1 MLQSELLGGASLEA
15 LTLLLASSYALAEK
29 VKLWRAGAA
38 VARSDERA
46 DLAVEE
52 ELIAA
57 SARSRRRA
65 EAMRPR
71 GLSHCLSRVETP
83 RIVRIRGQ

>member
-1 MLQSELLGGASLEA
+1 MLHSELLGGASLEA
-15 LTLLLASSYALAEK
+15 LTLLLASSYVLAEK
-29 VKLWRAGAA
+29 VKLWRTGAA
-38 VARSDERA
+38 VAPAKERA
-46 DLAVEE
+46 AADVEE
-52 ELIAA
+52 ELIVA